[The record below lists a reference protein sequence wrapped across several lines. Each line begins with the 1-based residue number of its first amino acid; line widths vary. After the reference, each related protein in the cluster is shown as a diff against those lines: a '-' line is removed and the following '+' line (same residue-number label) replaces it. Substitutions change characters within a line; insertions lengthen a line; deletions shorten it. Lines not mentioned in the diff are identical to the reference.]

1 MILCLD
7 SFISRLLELSPR
19 KHDIIFIFSL
29 IFVLVLSSFLNNTPV
44 VIIFIPIAINLAF
57 ALNVDAFPF
66 IITVILAAN
75 LSFLTPFGYQT
86 NLLVMTPGQYK
97 FIDYI
102 KCGIPLTLL
111 SWIIFILFIPRY
123 FNLS

>member
-1 MILCLD
+1 MPSLCKVGAL
-7 SFISRLLELSPR
+7 FNNTGC
-19 KHDIIFIFSL
+19 SL
-29 IFVLVLSSFLNNTPV
+29 ITSSKQSQTSGASSSTSCFEA
-44 VIIFIPIAINLAF
+44 FI
-57 ALNVDAFPF
+57 V
-66 IITVILAAN
+66 TVILAAN

-86 NLLVMTPGQYK
+86 NLLVMAPGQYK
-97 FIDYI
+97 FLDYI

>member
-1 MILCLD
+1 MCIRD
-7 SFISRLLELSPR
+7 S
-19 KHDIIFIFSL
+19 
-29 IFVLVLSSFLNNTPV
+29 NNAA
-44 VIIFIPIAINLAF
+44 VIIFIPIAINLAY
-57 ALNVDAFPF
+57 ALNVDTFPF
-66 IITVILAAN
+66 IVTVILAAN

-86 NLLVMTPGQYK
+86 NLLVMAPGQYK

-123 FNLS
+123 FKLS

>member
-1 MILCLD
+1 MIKL
-7 SFISRLLELSPR
+7 ISRVIKCLNRNSIN
-19 KHDIIFIFSL
+19 KL
-29 IFVLVLSSFLNNTPV
+29 IKLQIV
-44 VIIFIPIAINLAF
+44 
-57 ALNVDAFPF
+57 
-66 IITVILAAN
+66 TVILAAN

-86 NLLVMTPGQYK
+86 NLLVMAPGQYK

-123 FNLS
+123 FNLN